1 MRRTICL
8 LAVFI
13 AVQTFA
19 QGTAS
24 QGTLQNIAV
33 SKPKEPKVLLAALT
47 APMVWGETPMTAIS
61 KVSGIKFVDSTDYN
75 QSTFSFINDD
85 TQRMTAFHCT
95 LTTHLANG
103 RSEQRDES
111 GEMVSYD
118 LDWKAETR
126 VRPWIKP
133 RLDYHL
139 IAPGEKMTIT
149 IPHMELPVV
158 LSASI
163 VCDVAVYEDG
173 TAESAND
180 AALQAIINRRIEIAK
195 QDNRLIQAAMELQAR
210 GNSIADLHQ
219 YVRTNFKDG
228 MLEYELT
235 NLENNKSLWGG
246 EHTAKT
252 DAEKIAHFITDHK
265 MREQA
270 WIQASKVTA
279 VVNQ

>member
-1 MRRTICL
+1 MRRTIYL

-13 AVQTFA
+13 AIQAFA
-19 QGTAS
+19 LVIPS
-24 QGTLQNIAV
+24 KETLQNIAV
-33 SKPKEPKVLLAALT
+33 SKVKEVKALSAALT

-61 KVSGIKFVDSTDYN
+61 KVSGIKFVDSTDYD
-75 QSTFSFINDD
+75 QSNFSFINDD

-103 RSEQRDES
+103 HSEQRDES
-111 GEMVSYD
+111 GEMVAYD

-133 RLDYHL
+133 QSNRHL
-139 IAPGEKMTIT
+139 IAPGEKKIIT

-180 AALQAIINRRIEIAK
+180 AALHAIVNTRIEMAK
-195 QDNRLIQAAMELQAR
+195 QDKQLIQAAEELQAK

-219 YVRTNFKDG
+219 YVRANFKNG
-228 MLEYELT
+228 ALEFELT

-252 DAEKIAHFITDHK
+252 DAEKFAHFITDHK
-265 MREQA
+265 MREQG